1 LYKQQ
6 VFRSPV
12 GRNGLA
18 GLFVVPGAVELGSG
32 RLEGERV
39 TGPEGLTREEAAA
52 RLHAEGHN
60 ELPASGARG
69 LLAIVLEVV
78 REPMFL
84 LLVFAGVLYAVLG
97 DLQEAAMLLAFVFVV
112 MGITVYQER
121 KTERALE
128 ALRDLSSPRALVVR
142 GGAQERIAGRDV
154 VRGDIV
160 LVTEG
165 DRVPAD
171 AVLLTCNDL
180 SVDESL
186 LTGESVPVRKM
197 PCSGP
202 VTLAI
207 AGTRPGGDD
216 LPNIYS
222 GTLVLQGQGIAEVV
236 ATGVHTEI
244 GRIGLALE
252 RAEVEP
258 TVVQRQSRF
267 LVRNMAIVGL
277 SVCALVV
284 LVYGLTRGHW
294 INGLLAGVTLAMATL
309 PEEIPVVLTVFL
321 ALGAW
326 RIGQKGVLTRRIP
339 AVEALGS
346 ATALCVDK
354 TGTLT
359 MNSMTVARLYA
370 GGQWFDTQADGE
382 TERQVPAAP
391 SAPGQLDGGLPV
403 HAGPLEAPSH
413 EVFHPLVEYGILA
426 SELDPFDPMEKA
438 FTELGDR
445 YFRGTDHLHADWQL
459 VHEYS
464 LSRDL
469 LAMSHVWQSPRRDAY
484 VIASKGAPEAIAS
497 LCHLAEARRLEL
509 VERVGEMADEGL
521 RVLGVARALYEGA
534 EWPGGQHDFDFEFVG
549 LVGLADPPRESVR
562 ESLLECR
569 TAGIRVIMITGDYP
583 GTAKAVARRI
593 GLEPADKALTGA
605 ELDAMN
611 DAQLRECIAKCNIF
625 ARVVPE
631 QKLRLVEAFK
641 ARGELVA
648 MTGDGVND
656 APALKAANIG
666 VAMGKRGT
674 DVAREA
680 ASLVLLDD
688 DFSSIVA
695 AVRLGRRIFDNLK
708 KAVAY
713 IFAVHVP
720 IIGLTLL
727 PLLFRWP
734 LVFAPVHVVFLEL
747 IIDPACS
754 VVFEAEPEER
764 DVMTRPPRDPAE
776 PLYGRR
782 ILGLSILQ
790 GLVVMTILLAI
801 YGIALEIGRGVDE
814 ARALTFTALVV
825 ANLSLILTNRSWS
838 RSMAA
843 TIRVKNAAL
852 WWVLGGASL
861 FLFLVLYVPVLRR
874 VFGFGV
880 LHPFD
885 LLLAVAAGI
894 VSVLWFEVFKLRS
907 ARERK
912 APAQG

>member
-1 LYKQQ
+1 MAD
-6 VFRSPV
+6 PI
-12 GRNGLA
+12 
-18 GLFVVPGAVELGSG
+18 
-32 RLEGERV
+32 
-39 TGPEGLTREEAAA
+39 GLTAAEAEE
-52 RLHAEGHN
+52 RLRAEGFN
-60 ELPASGARG
+60 ELPSSGTRG
-69 LLAIVLEVV
+69 FIAIVLEVV

-142 GGAQERIAGRDV
+142 DGAQIRIAGREV
-154 VRGDIV
+154 ARGDLLLI
-160 LVTEG
+160 TEG

-171 AVLLTCNDL
+171 AVLLSCSDL

-202 VTLAI
+202 VTLAS
-207 AGTRPGGDD
+207 AAARPGGDD
-216 LPNIYS
+216 LPNVYS
-222 GTLVLQGQGIAEVV
+222 GTLVLQGQGVAEVV
-236 ATGVHTEI
+236 STGPRTEM

-252 RAEVEP
+252 QAEEEP
-258 TVVQRQSRF
+258 TLVQRQSRV
-267 LVRNMAIVGL
+267 LVRNMAFVGL

-284 LVYGLTRGHW
+284 LVYGITRGHW
-294 INGLLAGVTLAMATL
+294 IDGLLAGVTLAMATL

-326 RIGQKGVLTRRIP
+326 RIGQKRVLTRRIP
-339 AVEALGS
+339 AVESLGS
-346 ATALCVDK
+346 ATVLCVDK

-359 MNSMTVARLYA
+359 MNRMSIARLYA
-370 GGQWFDTQADGE
+370 GGQWFDTQADE
-382 TERQVPAAP
+382 EADAAP
-391 SAPGQLDGGLPV
+391 VTTDPPFLAATLVASAPAPGSPSQLLPV

-438 FTELGDR
+438 FQQLGERFFVGTE
-445 YFRGTDHLHADWQL
+445 HLHGDWTL

-464 LSRDL
+464 LSREL
-469 LAMSHVWQSPRRDAY
+469 LAMSHVWQSPGRDAY
-484 VIASKGAPEAIAS
+484 VIASKGAPEAVAN
-497 LCHLAEARRLEL
+497 LCHLTAAQQEALAT
-509 VERVGEMADEGL
+509 RVGEMADDGL
-521 RVLGVARALYEGA
+521 RVLGVARAVYRGE

-549 LVGLADPPRESVR
+549 LVGLADPPRPSVPG
-562 ESLLECR
+562 SLIECR

-583 GTAKAVARRI
+583 GTARAIARRI
-593 GLEPADKALTGA
+593 GLEPADQVISGP
-605 ELDAMN
+605 ELDAMD
-611 DAQLRECIAKCNIF
+611 DAELKKRISDCNIF

-641 ARGELVA
+641 ARGDVVA

-666 VAMGKRGT
+666 VAMGQRGT

-695 AVRLGRRIFDNLK
+695 AARLGRRIFDNLK

-720 IIGLTLL
+720 IIGLTLM

-754 VVFEAEPEER
+754 VVFEAEPEEQ
-764 DVMTRPPRDPAE
+764 DVMTRPPRDPKE
-776 PLYGRR
+776 PLYGRKV
-782 ILGLSILQ
+782 LGLSILQ
-790 GLVVMTILLAI
+790 GLVVLGVLMAV
-801 YGIALEIGRGVDE
+801 YGIAMSIGRGVEE

-843 TIRVKNAAL
+843 TMRVKNSAL
-852 WWVLGGASL
+852 WWVLGGATV
-861 FLFLVLYVPVLRR
+861 FLALVLYVPGLRGL
-874 VFGFGV
+874 FGFAP
-880 LHPFD
+880 LHAVD
-885 LLLAVAAGI
+885 LAICVAAGLGG
-894 VSVLWFEVFKLRS
+894 VLWFEAFKVISGRRRRPAA
-907 ARERK
+907 ARG
-912 APAQG
+912 AA